1 MGRTTSRNGM
11 NAASPDYAALVRDA
25 SSGDRSATERLLMKA
40 QEVAYRFSLATCGH
54 THDAEDVMQEALL
67 KTYQHVAHIRQP
79 DAFRTWLYRTVKNAC
94 LMRRRRGVGEPGHL
108 LSLDELLPS
117 SDDAKR
123 VQPPRDP
130 GRDPAQALEDSRLRR
145 QIDKAFKGLPPFYR
159 VVVFLREMEGL
170 STRETAEVLG
180 ISQANVKTRL
190 RRAHL
195 QMRKEL
201 SA

>member
-1 MGRTTSRNGM
+1 
-11 NAASPDYAALVRDA
+11 
-25 SSGDRSATERLLMKA
+25 MKA
-40 QEVAYRFSLATCGH
+40 QDVAYRFSLATCGH
-54 THDAEDVMQEALL
+54 PHDAEDVMQDALL
-67 KTYQHVAHIRQP
+67 KTYLHVAKIRQP
-79 DAFRTWLYRTVKNAC
+79 DAFRTWLYRTIKNAC

-117 SDDAKR
+117 TVDATR
-123 VQPPRDP
+123 VRTPRDP
-130 GRDPAQALEDSRLRR
+130 GRDPAQTLEDSQLRR
-145 QIDKAFKGLPPFYR
+145 RIGKAFRGLPPSYR

-170 STRETAEVLG
+170 STREAAKVLG
-180 ISQANVKTRL
+180 ISEANVKTRL

>member
-1 MGRTTSRNGM
+1 MGRTTSRNGSSI
-11 NAASPDYAALVRDA
+11 APPDYAALVRAA

-54 THDAEDVMQEALL
+54 AHDAEDVMQDALL
-67 KTYQHVAHIRQP
+67 KTYQHVARIRQP
-79 DAFRTWLYRTVKNAC
+79 DAFRTWLYRTIKNAC

-108 LSLDELLPS
+108 LSLEELMPS
-117 SDDAKR
+117 SVDT
-123 VQPPRDP
+123 PRNP
-130 GRDPAQALEDSRLRR
+130 GRDPAQTLEDSQLRR
-145 QIDKAFKGLPPFYR
+145 QIGKAFKGLPPAYR

-170 STRETAEVLG
+170 STREAAGVLG
-180 ISQANVKTRL
+180 ISEANVKTRL